1 MYIMGDLLSM
11 DGATLMNLVEFT
23 KLPQSHLLGQ
33 EPWMLPKECEDSD
46 KVNKILGSKIP

>member
-1 MYIMGDLLSM
+1 MHTLEDLLSM
-11 DGATLMNLVEFT
+11 DGAKLMNLVEFS

>member
-1 MYIMGDLLSM
+1 MYTLGDLLSM

-46 KVNKILGSKIP
+46 KVNKILGNKFS